1 MTDRPWLKR
10 RNSPAED
17 TFAPYDMDRPPRP
30 EAAAVCSTLQEN
42 TLRVAIFTGSSL
54 GPGAHVEAATTFAVE
69 LVAAGTSIVYGG
81 GRVGLMGVVADAAM
95 AAGGEVIGVIPG
107 FLVDR
112 EVAHQGLSRLEVV
125 ATMHE
130 RKARMAELADAF
142 VALPG
147 GAGTLDELFE
157 AWTWGQ
163 LGLHGKPVA
172 LFDADGFYRPLLD
185 QLDVMAA
192 AGYLDSAYLAS
203 VGRVGS
209 AGDLL
214 QFVAGYQRPATAG
227 GRAGIPRLPGA

>member
-1 MTDRPWLKR
+1 M
-10 RNSPAED
+10 
-17 TFAPYDMDRPPRP
+17 
-30 EAAAVCSTLQEN
+30 
-42 TLRVAIFTGSSL
+42 RVAIFTGSSL

-95 AAGGEVIGVIPG
+95 TAGGEVIGVIPG

-185 QLDVMAA
+185 QLDAMAA

-209 AGDLL
+209 ARGLASVRGWL
-214 QFVAGYQRPATAG
+214 PAPGHRRGSNGHPSPSGGLSAITAMLAVVPSQEPAG
-227 GRAGIPRLPGA
+227 GTHTLGLSDGQTGSVTQTRG

>member
-1 MTDRPWLKR
+1 M
-10 RNSPAED
+10 
-17 TFAPYDMDRPPRP
+17 
-30 EAAAVCSTLQEN
+30 
-42 TLRVAIFTGSSL
+42 RVAIFTGSSL

-185 QLDVMAA
+185 QLDAMAA

>member
-1 MTDRPWLKR
+1 
-10 RNSPAED
+10 
-17 TFAPYDMDRPPRP
+17 MDRPPRP
-30 EAAAVCSTLQEN
+30 GAATICSALQEI

-54 GPGAHVEAATTFAVE
+54 GPGAHVEAATTFAAE

-163 LGLHGKPVA
+163 LGLHSKAVA

-185 QLDVMAA
+185 QLDAMAV
-192 AGYLDSAYLAS
+192 AGYLDPAYLAS
-203 VGRVGS
+203 VGRVGC

-214 QFVAGYQRPATAG
+214 QFVAGYQRPATVG
-227 GRAGIPRLPGA
+227 GRAGIPRLLGA